1 MQTPLGQVVEK
12 TNQVFWICSADFSKV
27 LYVSPNY
34 EKIWGHSNA
43 RLYNNPKA
51 FLEPI
56 HPDDRARVNTS
67 VHQLV
72 NRQDFDEEYR
82 IILPDKTVR
91 WIHGR
96 GYLILDN
103 NGNVECMAGIAEDI
117 TDRKAA
123 EEALRESE
131 EKFQQFANHVDIVF
145 WLCNSNVSEYYYMSP
160 YYEKLW
166 CRTRESLYQEP
177 HSFLKSV
184 HPDDLER
191 ITSIA
196 VGDNAFDINEEYR
209 IIRPDG
215 SIRWVRDRT
224 FPITDKN
231 GNIYRMV
238 GVAEDITDSKQAQ
251 EEICKALQRER
262 ELSDAKSHFIATT
275 SHEIRTPLAIIQSS
289 FDILQNYLEN
299 LTAEKKQRHFQ
310 KIESSVKRIAA
321 IVQDTLLIAEGQAGT
336 LQYEP
341 RETDVVK
348 LCQEIIAAIYEVNAN
363 ANRIEF
369 KVSSDASIIKLD
381 PKLLNQILNNL
392 LGNAIKYS
400 PQNSTITF
408 ELNLSSDSV
417 SFRISD
423 KGIGIDISDLPHI
436 FNSFYRAS
444 NASNYPGTGLGLAIV
459 KQCVDLHNGQISV
472 ESAVNKGTTFIVKIP
487 K

>member
-43 RLYNNPKA
+43 RLYDNPKA

-67 VHQLV
+67 VQQLE
-72 NRQDFDEEYR
+72 NKQDFDEEYR

-91 WIHGR
+91 WIHDR
-96 GYLILDN
+96 GFPILDT
-103 NGNVECMAGIAEDI
+103 NGNVECLAGIAEDI

-123 EEALRESE
+123 LEALRESE
-131 EKFQQFANHVDIVF
+131 DKFQQFANHVDIVF
-145 WLCNSNVSEYYYMSP
+145 WLCTPDVSEYYYMSP

-191 ITSIA
+191 ITSKA
-196 VGDNAFDINEEYR
+196 VGDNAFDIDEEYR
-209 IIRPDG
+209 IIRPNG

-224 FPITDKN
+224 FPIKDKN
-231 GNIYRMV
+231 GNVYRMV
-238 GVAEDITDSKQAQ
+238 GVAEDITDSKLAQ
-251 EEICKALQRER
+251 EEISKALQRER

-299 LTAEKKQRHFQ
+299 LTPEKKQKHFQ

-341 RETDVVK
+341 RDVNVVK
-348 LCQEIIAAIYEVNAN
+348 LCQEIIAAIYEVNPN
-363 ANRIEF
+363 VNPIDF
-369 KVSSDASIIKLD
+369 TVTGNKPIIKLD
-381 PKLLNQILNNL
+381 PKLLDHILANL

-400 PQNSTITF
+400 PQNSTVSF
-408 ELNLSSDSV
+408 ELNLLSDSV
-417 SFRISD
+417 SFFVSD
-423 KGIGIDISDLPHI
+423 KGIGIDINDLPHI

-459 KQCVDLHNGQISV
+459 KQCVDLHKGSISV
-472 ESAVNKGTTFIVKIP
+472 ESAVDEGTTFIVKIP